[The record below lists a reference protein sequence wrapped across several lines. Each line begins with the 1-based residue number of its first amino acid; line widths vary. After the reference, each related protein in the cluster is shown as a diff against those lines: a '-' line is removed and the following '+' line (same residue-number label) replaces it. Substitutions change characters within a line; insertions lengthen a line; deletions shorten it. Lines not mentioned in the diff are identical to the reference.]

1 MTRWPL
7 GFALVLGGSLVL
19 TGCAS
24 QQSPTAPAS
33 SLAGGAIAAG
43 TELTAD
49 QAAVPADAN
58 AAIRGQVNLLNLDRG
73 TFMVVPPS
81 GGREKAR
88 WIKVDPRTV
97 IWTFNGTT
105 RTRLRLTALANG
117 MVVNVHG
124 IERDRFILALN
135 IAVNVRR

>member
-1 MTRWPL
+1 MTRWPHGL
-7 GFALVLGGSLVL
+7 VLVLGGALVL

-24 QQSPTAPAS
+24 QQSPTAPSS

-49 QAAVPADAN
+49 QVTVPADAN
-58 AAIRGQVNLLNLDRG
+58 ASIRGQINLLNLERG

-81 GGREKAR
+81 GGRERAR
-88 WIKVDPRTV
+88 WIKLDPRTV
-97 IWTFNGTT
+97 IWTLSGAT
-105 RTRLRLTALANG
+105 RTRLRMTALANG
-117 MVVNVHG
+117 TTVEVHG

-135 IAVNVRR
+135 IAVRAR

>member
-1 MTRWPL
+1 MPRWPHGL
-7 GFALVLGGSLVL
+7 VLVLGGALVL

-24 QQSPTAPAS
+24 QQSPTAPSS
-33 SLAGGAIAAG
+33 SLAGGAVAAG

-49 QAAVPADAN
+49 QVTVPAEAN
-58 AAIRGQVNLLNLDRG
+58 AAIRGQIYLLNLERG

-81 GGREKAR
+81 GGRERAR

-97 IWTFNGTT
+97 IWTFSGTT

-117 MVVNVHG
+117 MAVNVHG